1 VAGLLVLLAVTIA
14 ATVVDA
20 IGTIDLLNRTVQL
33 QHEVCD
39 IHIKIRLWESIAAH
53 RPGIPPIRG
62 PILGNTPDF
71 CPRLPG

>member
-1 VAGLLVLLAVTIA
+1 VIALLALLAVTIA
-14 ATVVDA
+14 STVIDA

-39 IHIKIRLWESIAAH
+39 IHIKIRTWEAIAAH

-62 PILGNTPDF
+62 PILGQQPDY